1 MTKDNNQK
9 TIDISQAKC
18 TELAIHSPVQ
28 FLRAEPDS
36 KTLTGFDIAAYTG
49 AVVDRWWG
57 KLVIDV
63 TGIEAR
69 QQMPIFRNHDH
80 DQIVGYSTGSQADG
94 VFSVQGVFSG
104 ATEAAKEVK
113 ALALE
118 GFPWQASIGVRP
130 KMILEVGERATM
142 HVNGQEVAGPAE
154 VWLESEVFE
163 TSFVPLG
170 ADSSTRVAVFSAKE
184 QAQEQP
190 APAVEQQS
198 RAVQPTTTSIQEQ
211 TMDLDQLKKE
221 HPELVVALT
230 AEIVAGLQ
238 QDDLTTQNPT
248 LVTAITAQGAQL
260 ERDRIA
266 DVRAQL
272 IPGHEGL
279 IAQLELDGTS
289 SGAEAAKAIIVA
301 ERQVRQQ
308 AAQHL
313 DAQANPAVG
322 TGGDASTT
330 GKGSIKREDFNKLSE
345 SERREQLSTGITI
358 TD

>member
-1 MTKDNNQK
+1 MTTNKK
-9 TIDISQAKC
+9 TIPVSEAKC

-28 FLRAEPDS
+28 FLRDQADS
-36 KTLTGFDIAAYTG
+36 KTLTGFDIEAYTG

-63 TGIEAR
+63 AGIEAR
-69 QQMPIFRNHDH
+69 EQMPIFRNHDH
-80 DQIVGYSTGSQADG
+80 GQIVGYSTGSQATG
-94 VFSVQGVFSG
+94 TFAVQGRFSD
-104 ATEAAKEVK
+104 ATEAAREVK

-142 HVNGQEVAGPAE
+142 QVNGHEVAGPAE

-170 ADSSTRVAVFSAKE
+170 ADSNTRVAVFSAKE
-184 QAQEQP
+184 QKQ
-190 APAVEQQS
+190 EQQS
-198 RAVQPTTTSIQEQ
+198 RAPEPTTTSKEQ

-221 HPELVVALT
+221 HPELVVALS
-230 AEIVAGLQ
+230 AEIVAGLT
-238 QDDLTTQNPT
+238 QDDLNTRHPD
-248 LVTAITAQGAQL
+248 LVSALTAQGAQL

-289 SGAEAAKAIIVA
+289 TGAEAAKAIIVA

-313 DAQANPAVG
+313 DQQANPSVG
-322 TGGDASTT
+322 TGGDAAAT
-330 GKGSIKREDFNKLSE
+330 GKGTIKREAFNKLSE
-345 SERREQLSTGITI
+345 SERREQLAAGIQI